1 MPDNNLAPKLS
12 VDITSA
18 NIVFGESL
26 TLKAIADDD
35 GMPLPT
41 SLTVNWEV
49 TSGEGVTI
57 ASPDAGLYIITV
69 HAGDR

>member
-49 TSGEGVTI
+49 ISGEGVTI
-57 ASPDAGLYIITV
+57 ASLDTGLYIITV